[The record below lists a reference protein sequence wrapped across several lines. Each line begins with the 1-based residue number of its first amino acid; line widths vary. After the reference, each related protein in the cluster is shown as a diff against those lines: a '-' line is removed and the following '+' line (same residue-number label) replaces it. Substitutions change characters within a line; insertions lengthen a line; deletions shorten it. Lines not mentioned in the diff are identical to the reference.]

1 MAKKLSS
8 KLRIELFRSLK
19 MMARG
24 KVQTYGALRKLHE
37 QYSDGGKKPK
47 NPLALAAEE
56 AIAGMASGEP
66 LAQSLGSWIPK
77 SEASILAAGERSGDL
92 PKAYQDAINLIKRQ
106 QRMSRAIWGGLAYPI
121 FMLLMI
127 SVFLGIISY
136 MVVPAFARMNP
147 VENWTGG
154 AAVLAVVASMVT
166 SYGVFIIIAIAGL
179 IAAGTYSAG
188 RWAGGWRI
196 KLDEIPPWS
205 IYRRVQGA
213 IFLANVAVMLRSGSQ
228 LMDVLLFLQRHAN
241 PWLRLR
247 VQDTIY
253 GIGQGRNM
261 GEALID
267 AGYNFP
273 SKDALPFISIIAEQD
288 GFEVG
293 LAEFSEEWLSNTT
306 EKMEDAGK
314 VMFVIGVILI
324 VLILGLV
331 QVGLFSL
338 QSNSLVPSSRF

>member
-8 KLRIELFRSLK
+8 NLRIELFRSLK

-37 QYSDGGKKPK
+37 QYSSGGKKPK
-47 NPLALAAEE
+47 NPLAMAAEE

-66 LAQSLGSWIPK
+66 LAQSLGSWIPE

-92 PKAYQDAINLIKRQ
+92 AKAYQDAINLIKRQ

-121 FMLLMI
+121 FMMVMI
-127 SVFLGIISY
+127 CVFLSLISY
-136 MVVPAFARMNP
+136 MVVPAFARMSP
-147 VENWTGG
+147 MENWTGG
-154 AAVLAVVASMVT
+154 AAALATVATLVT
-166 SYGVFIIIAIAGL
+166 SYGIFVLIGMAGL
-179 IAAGTYSAG
+179 IVAGTYSAS

-205 IYRRVQGA
+205 IYRRVHGA

-228 LMDVLLFLQRHAN
+228 LMDVLLFLQRNAN

-247 VQDTIY
+247 IQDTIY
-253 GIGQGRNM
+253 GIGQGHNM

-273 SKDALPFISIIAEQD
+273 SKDALPFISIIAEQE

-293 LAEFSEEWLSNTT
+293 LAEFSEEWLNTTT

-314 VMFVIGVILI
+314 VAFVIGIVLI
-324 VLILGLV
+324 VVILGLV

-338 QSNSLVPSSRF
+338 QNNLIPSSRL